1 MIEIASTLGSMLSLI
16 IVTLMGYIAAKV
28 GFLTADIRPKISGL
42 IFNITLP
49 CTILAS
55 VGEVDPATGTDAIT
69 WSLVL
74 GAALFF
80 VMLAAGALATLV
92 LRTPRGECALY
103 LWMSVLTNTGFIG
116 FAVLESIFGGAS
128 VFLGSIFIAISNV
141 FIYSIGVAAL
151 RSGSTHAESSAHGGA
166 RRRRTVDVRG
176 MLKDMLNVPL
186 VVSLVAMVIFFAGIP
201 VPAPLMRAADMA
213 GGITS
218 PLAMM
223 LVGLSIADA
232 HLGAVLRQGRL
243 WVFTLVRFLLAPLAA
258 YLLLAPV
265 VPSELALGVFTVM
278 LAMPTGSMAA
288 PIAATYGRDAE
299 LPAQGTIVATLASF
313 AIVPV
318 LMVVMRM

>member
-1 MIEIASTLGSMLSLI
+1 MTEIASTLGSMLSLI

-42 IFNITLP
+42 IFNVTLP

-55 VGEVDPATGTDAIT
+55 VGEVDPATGADAIT

-80 VMLAAGALATLV
+80 VMLAAGALANLV
-92 LRTPRGECALY
+92 LRTPRGERALY

-141 FIYSIGVAAL
+141 FIYSIGVAVL
-151 RSGSTHAESSAHGGA
+151 RTDSTHAESPARGGA

-243 WVFTLVRFLLAPLAA
+243 WIFTLVRFLLAPFAA

>member
-1 MIEIASTLGSMLSLI
+1 MTEIASTLGSMLSLI

-80 VMLAAGALATLV
+80 VMLAAGALANLV
-92 LRTPRGECALY
+92 LRTPRGERALY

-243 WVFTLVRFLLAPLAA
+243 WGFTLVRFLLAPLAA

>member
-1 MIEIASTLGSMLSLI
+1 MTEIASTLGSMLSLI

-80 VMLAAGALATLV
+80 VMLAAGALANLV
-92 LRTPRGECALY
+92 LRTPRGERALY

-141 FIYSIGVAAL
+141 FIYSIGVAVL
-151 RSGSTHAESSAHGGA
+151 RSGSTHAESFAHGGA

-243 WVFTLVRFLLAPLAA
+243 WIFTLVRFLLAPVAA